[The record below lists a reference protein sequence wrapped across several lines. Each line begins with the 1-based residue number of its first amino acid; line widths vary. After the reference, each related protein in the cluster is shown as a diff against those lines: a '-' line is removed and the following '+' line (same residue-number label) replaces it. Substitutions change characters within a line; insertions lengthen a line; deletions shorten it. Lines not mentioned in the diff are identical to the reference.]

1 MRRSASWICVL
12 QSKEGLSYNH
22 DQSVAAMH
30 IRVKPRPLSDHLLV
44 VLLCFVLLNCA
55 GCAYF
60 RPAPKTDQE
69 QEQQNKEKQQEQ
81 KQLFTPGSD
90 GSSTI

>member
-1 MRRSASWICVL
+1 MPNQIERYFSRI
-12 QSKEGLSYNH
+12 
-22 DQSVAAMH
+22 AAMH
-30 IRVKPRPLSDHLLV
+30 ISVKPRPLSDHLLV

-60 RPAPKTDQE
+60 RPATKTDQE
-69 QEQQNKEKQQEQ
+69 LEQQNKEKKQEQ
-81 KQLFTPGSD
+81 HQLFTPGSD

>member
-1 MRRSASWICVL
+1 
-12 QSKEGLSYNH
+12 
-22 DQSVAAMH
+22 MH
-30 IRVKPRPLSDHLLV
+30 IRVKPRPFSDNVMAV
-44 VLLCFVLLNCA
+44 VLSFVLLNCA

-69 QEQQNKEKQQEQ
+69 LQQQNKEKQQEQ